1 MAAVLRAFPERAT
14 IRLRVDADPY
24 KPDMHR
30 AVEAHLSLDLARIS
44 YTMRRTPCE
53 DSTKMQPVL
62 EIEDLSISFK
72 THVVDIPAVVDFGLT
87 IMPSETVGLVGE
99 SGSGKS
105 TVAFA
110 IMQYLG
116 KNGHI
121 TGGAIRYK
129 GQDLVTMPEFGLRK
143 IRGREI
149 AMVYQEPSS
158 SLNPSMKIGQQL
170 AEPLVLLDGLSW
182 EAARTQSR
190 DMLEAVRLPDP
201 DRLMESYPHQISG
214 GQQQRVVIA
223 MALLSKP
230 ALLLMDEPTT
240 ALDVTVEAGIVELVK
255 DLSVEFGVAVLF
267 ISHNLG
273 LIRAACDRVV
283 VMYSGETVEAGLVDT
298 VFDATRHPYTRG
310 LLEALPVPDADK
322 TARTLRTIPGQ
333 LPLPFDRPKGCFFGP
348 RCEAFEAGT
357 CDADPIPLMPVAGGT
372 GHFSR
377 CARVADIDWTA
388 REEAAPNR
396 TDGADAIAE
405 VLRIDGLQKY
415 YVRTGGLFGKGGVV
429 RANEDVSFAARSGQT
444 VALVGESGCGKST
457 LAKVLTGLETATE
470 GEVWFG
476 DQDIAGQ
483 GIRQRSDETV
493 RGIQMVFQNP
503 FDTLNPKKRVGR
515 QVMRVLKRFGIGNST
530 AERRD
535 AMHALFDSVRLPRDF
550 AHRKPRQLSGGQ
562 KQRVAIAR
570 AFAGNPRL
578 LVADEPLSA
587 LDASV
592 QAAVADLLT
601 AMQAEHDTTML
612 FISHDLSI
620 VHHLSDWVVVMYLG
634 HVVEQGRTHDVF
646 APPYHPYTEA
656 LLSAVPIADNRFEK
670 RKILLEGDIP
680 SAETPPPGCP
690 FQTRC
695 HRKAEAQ
702 EAAGSHVCETK
713 MPPVRDLPAGH
724 RVKCHLPESVL
735 EAMPPVIVS
744 KDTGQPLAA
753 AGE

>member
-1 MAAVLRAFPERAT
+1 
-14 IRLRVDADPY
+14 
-24 KPDMHR
+24 
-30 AVEAHLSLDLARIS
+30 
-44 YTMRRTPCE
+44 
-53 DSTKMQPVL
+53 MQPVL
-62 EIEDLSISFK
+62 EIEDLSIGFK
-72 THVVDIPAVVDFGLT
+72 THVVDIPAVIKFGCT
-87 IMPSETVGLVGE
+87 IMPGETVGLVGE

-110 IMQYLG
+110 IMRYLG

-121 TGGAIRYK
+121 TGGAIRFK
-129 GQDLVTMPEFGLRK
+129 GQDLVTMPESGLRR

-158 SLNPSMKIGQQL
+158 SLNPSMRIGQQL

-182 EAARTQSR
+182 DAARKQSR

-201 DRLMESYPHQISG
+201 DRLMDSYPHRISG

-283 VMYSGETVEAGLVDT
+283 VMYSGEAVEAGTVDT

-310 LLEALPVPDADK
+310 LLQALPVPDADK

-333 LPLPFDRPKGCFFGP
+333 LPLPFKRPQGCFFGP
-348 RCEAFEAGT
+348 RCEAFQAGT
-357 CDADPIPLMPVAGGT
+357 CDAAPIPLAPVAGGAE
-372 GHFSR
+372 HLSR
-377 CARVADIDWTA
+377 CARVPEIDWGPQV
-388 REEAAPNR
+388 EAPRNLPEALDE
-396 TDGADAIAE
+396 TAE
-405 VLRIDGLQKY
+405 VLKIEALKKY
-415 YVRTGGLFGKGGVV
+415 YVRAGGLFGKGGVV
-429 RANEDVSFAARSGQT
+429 RANEDVSFEAHKGQT

-470 GEVWFG
+470 GKVRFG
-476 DQDIAGQ
+476 GQDIAGKN
-483 GIRQRSDETV
+483 IRQRSDDTV

-601 AMQAEHDTTML
+601 DMQAEHDTTML

-656 LLSAVPIADNRFEK
+656 LLSAVPIADSRFEK
-670 RKILLEGDIP
+670 RKILLEGEIP

-702 EAAGSHVCETK
+702 EAAGSPVCETE
-713 MPPVRDLPAGH
+713 MPPVRDFPAGH
-724 RVKCHLPESVL
+724 RIKCHLPDAVL
-735 EAMPPVIVS
+735 EAMPPVIVAKAS
-744 KDTGQPLAA
+744 GRSVPA